1 MANIVSIVRV
11 CLAVLVVVLLSISSP
26 VVYWIAFFLTLLVI
40 AMDALDGH
48 IARKRD
54 EETKLGAVIDI
65 LGDRVVEVLY
75 LTTFAFYHWIPLFVP
90 LVVFSRGII
99 TDGLRSIALRHGF
112 TPFGDQTMM
121 QSGLGRFLVASR
133 ISRGGYAIL
142 KAAAFS
148 LVIVSRIP
156 AVTGTGSSGWFL
168 VGFIPAA
175 AMVCVYGTVILC
187 LIRGIPVILESFRFF
202 KNA

>member
-1 MANIVSIVRV
+1 MANIISMVRV
-11 CLAVLVVVLLSISSP
+11 CLAVLVVILLSVLDP
-26 VVYWIAFFLTLLVI
+26 VVYWIAFFLTIVVI

-48 IARKRD
+48 IARRRD
-54 EETKLGAVIDI
+54 EETQLGAVIDI

-75 LTTFAFYHWIPLFVP
+75 LITFAFYQWIPLFVP
-90 LVVFSRGII
+90 LVVLSRGII
-99 TDGLRSIALRHGF
+99 TDGLRAIALRRGF

-133 ISRGGYAIL
+133 VSRGGYAIL

-156 AVTGTGSSGWFL
+156 TASDAGSYGWFL
-168 VGFIPAA
+168 IDFIPAA
-175 AMVCVYGTVILC
+175 ALVCVYGTVILC

-202 KNA
+202 KTA